1 MKPGNKLI
9 FIKLI
14 HTLIWVFFVSIIFYI
29 LYCGITG
36 QIDLYTYVAIG
47 LVVLEGVT
55 LVIFSMYCP
64 LTIIARRYS
73 DSDKDNFDIYLPNWL
88 AKYNK
93 QIFTA
98 IYLAAVLLVVLRKI

>member
-14 HTLIWVFFVSIIFYI
+14 HTIIWVFFVSIIFYI

-36 QIDLYTYVAIG
+36 PIDLYTYVAIG